1 MNKVLVS
8 LLLTLGL
15 TGVAQAAGD
24 AEAGQG
30 KVAVCGACHGAD
42 GNSPA
47 PNFPKLAGQGE
58 RYLLKQLHD
67 IKSGARPVVEMTGM
81 LDNLSEQDMADIAAY
96 FSSQKMSVGA
106 ADPKLVER
114 GEALFRGGKLEEG
127 MPSCIGCHSP
137 NGAGLAAAGFPH
149 LGGQHAQY
157 VAKQLTD
164 FREGNRTNDG
174 DAMIMRAIAAKPD
187 ILLMDEPFS
196 ALDPLARASL
206 QETVSLIHKKLGT
219 TIVFVTHDMN
229 EAAKL
234 ACRIGVMH
242 QGRLVQVDTPQD
254 IQNHPADDYVR
265 SLFGAAQ
272 PENTISADKVINL
285 YRRLDADGKA
295 RVREYWAQNRM
306 DV

>member
-81 LDNLSEQDMADIAAY
+81 LDNLSDQDMADIAAY
-96 FSSQKMSVGA
+96 FASQKMSVGA

-127 MPSCIGCHSP
+127 MPACTGCHLP
-137 NGAGLAAAGFPH
+137 DGAGLAAAGFPH

-164 FREGNRTNDG
+164 FREGDRTNDG
-174 DAMIMRAIAAKPD
+174 DAMIMRAIAAKLSNKD
-187 ILLMDEPFS
+187 IE
-196 ALDPLARASL
+196 A
-206 QETVSLIHKKLGT
+206 VSSFI
-219 TIVFVTHDMN
+219 
-229 EAAKL
+229 
-234 ACRIGVMH
+234 
-242 QGRLVQVDTPQD
+242 QGL
-254 IQNHPADDYVR
+254 H
-265 SLFGAAQ
+265 
-272 PENTISADKVINL
+272 
-285 YRRLDADGKA
+285 
-295 RVREYWAQNRM
+295 
-306 DV
+306 